1 MINPFHNPPRA
12 RERLSQIERQLG
24 DTERQ
29 LKYCR
34 KHNLGELEK
43 LFSKRLKRLE
53 AEFKE
58 VYRFAADDY
67 KGVFEQC

>member
-1 MINPFHNPPRA
+1 MNQPNAIL
-12 RERLSQIERQLG
+12 RLGQIERQLG

-34 KHNLGELEK
+34 KNNLGELEN
-43 LFSKRLKRLE
+43 LCSKRLKRLE

-67 KGVFEQC
+67 KGVWER